1 MSSHIRR
8 TISVLLLALIAVLA
22 LAACGGGGSS
32 SADVPDGAIAV
43 VGDKT
48 VTKEEFDA
56 LIAQQKK
63 SAESQK
69 QDFPEVGTP
78 EYEALKATIVKGLV
92 EQKEWELEGEAMG
105 IKVTDQEVET
115 ELDNIKKQ
123 NGLTD
128 DQKYEA
134 ELAKAGVT
142 DAQVREELRTRVLT
156 NKIYEAVTKNVTVTD
171 ADIKAYY
178 DKNPSQYQQ
187 PASREVRH
195 ILVKSEAK
203 AQQLHDQIQAG
214 ADFAKLA
221 KKYTQDEAS
230 KADGGKFTAF
240 KGRTVQPFDDFV
252 FSAKTGELSDPIKT
266 EFGWHIIEVL
276 SAIKPATTTPLDQV
290 KDSIKT
296 TVLQTKQNAAMKTWI
311 ANLQSKYADDISYAP
326 GYAPASTGTGTSGG
340 TTTATG

>member
-1 MSSHIRR
+1 MSSRIRR
-8 TISVLLLALIAVLA
+8 NVSLLLLALIAVLA
-22 LAACGGGGSS
+22 IAACGGDGGSD
-32 SADVPDGAIAV
+32 SAEVPDGAIAV

-56 LIAQQKK
+56 LVEQQKK

-69 QDFPEVGTP
+69 QDFPAAGTP
-78 EYEALKATIVKGLV
+78 EYEALKATVVKGLV
-92 EQKEWELEGEAMG
+92 EQKEWELEGESMG
-105 IKVTDQEVET
+105 IKVTDEEIET
-115 ELDNIKKQ
+115 ELDKLKQ
-123 NGLTD
+123 QFFNG
-128 DQKYEA
+128 DQEKYEA
-134 ELAKAGVT
+134 ELAKQGLT
-142 DAQVREELRTRVLT
+142 DAQVRDELRTRVLT

-203 AQQLHDQIQAG
+203 AQELHDQIQSG

-221 KKYTQDEAS
+221 KKYTQDETS
-230 KADGGKFTAF
+230 KADGGKLTAF
-240 KGRTVQPFDDFV
+240 KGRTVEPFDKFV

-276 SAIKPATTTPLDQV
+276 SAIKPPTTTPLDQV

-296 TVLQTKQNAAMKTWI
+296 TVLQTKQNAAMKAWI

-326 GYAPASTGTGTSGG
+326 GYAPASTETDTSAA
-340 TTTATG
+340 TTTAG